1 MAGSGNLE
9 SRHFK
14 TEYLADGVYVAY
26 AKEDGAAWANAGIVD
41 LGDCTIVFD
50 TFVTPQAA
58 NDLKAV
64 AESVTGRGVELVV
77 NSHWHL
83 DHIVGNQVFEA
94 ETEIYATPYTRAK
107 LLKDGIADIQQSFAE
122 AATEIQV
129 LTGRQAYE
137 PDEIARADIQFSL
150 AYLRGMTQ
158 AMPSL
163 NIRVPNRTV
172 EGKLTIHGS
181 ERTAELIHFGA
192 NHTGGDLA
200 LYLPNEGIIFAG
212 DILAVQHHP
221 WLGEAD
227 GNLEH
232 WRETLKTIAGM
243 KPKMVVPGHGPVGKN
258 YHLKDLHD
266 YIQTLQEIVQEL
278 VEQAAMPDEVATNP
292 IPKPYK
298 AWRFAINNYPDS
310 LRALHERM
318 SAEYDQ

>member
-1 MAGSGNLE
+1 MTDLGNLE

-14 TEYLADGVYVAY
+14 LEYLADGVYVAY
-26 AKEDGAAWANAGIVD
+26 AKEDGAAWANAGIID

-58 NDLKAV
+58 NDLKTA
-64 AESVTGRGVELVV
+64 AETVTGRAVDMVI

-83 DHIVGNQVFEA
+83 DHVVGNQVFGPD
-94 ETEIYATPYTRAK
+94 TQILATPYTREK
-107 LLKDGIADIQQSFAE
+107 LLHSGKDDIRQMFAE
-122 AATEIQV
+122 APSEIQM
-129 LTGRQAYE
+129 LTERMAYE

-150 AYLRGMTQ
+150 AYLKGMVQ
-158 AMPSL
+158 AAPSL
-163 NIRVPNRTV
+163 DIRVPNRTV
-172 EGKLTIHGS
+172 EGKLGIFGK
-181 ERTAELIHFGA
+181 ERSAELINFGA

-200 LYLPNEGIIFAG
+200 LYLPTEGILFAG

-227 GNLEH
+227 ADLAH
-232 WRETLKTIAGM
+232 WRETLKTMAGM
-243 KPKMVVPGHGPVGKN
+243 KPKAVVPGHGSAGKN

-266 YIQTLQEIVQEL
+266 YIQTIEAIVQEL

-298 AWRFAINNYPDS
+298 TWRFAIDNYPFS
-310 LRALHERM
+310 LRALHQRM
-318 SAEYDQ
+318 STEQEM